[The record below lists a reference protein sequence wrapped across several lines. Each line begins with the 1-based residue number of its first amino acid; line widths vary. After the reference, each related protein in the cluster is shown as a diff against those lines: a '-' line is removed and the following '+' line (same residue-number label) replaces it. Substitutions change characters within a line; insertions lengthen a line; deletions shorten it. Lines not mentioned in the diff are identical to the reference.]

1 MSGFQKG
8 DFEASTVIAILAVG
22 GSNRL
27 GRPKQLVQ
35 WRGTSL
41 LQHVVDT
48 ASQFAPRVLLTLGA
62 EADALWRTLCAPA
75 SLERVDVPDHR
86 DGMSASLRAAV
97 ARAVAGPRGATPAGD
112 AGRPVRRRRCL
123 AARPADV
130 SRRAS
135 AAHGRLALRRPARR
149 AGSFPGNTFT
159 ALAALRGDQGARALL
174 RDDANPI
181 DFIAPHAPGDVDTP
195 AQIPRL

>member
-8 DFEASTVIAILAVG
+8 DFEASTVIAILAAG

-41 LQHVVDT
+41 LQHAVDT

-75 SLERVDVPDHR
+75 SLGRVDVPDHR

-97 ARAVAGPRGATPAGD
+97 ARAEADPA
-112 AGRPVRRRRCL
+112 AQ
-123 AARPADV
+123 
-130 SRRAS
+130 
-135 AAHGRLALRRPARR
+135 RLLVM
-149 AGSFPGNTFT
+149 
-159 ALAALRGDQGARALL
+159 LVDQ
-174 RDDANPI
+174 
-181 DFIAPHAPGDVDTP
+181 
-195 AQIPRL
+195 